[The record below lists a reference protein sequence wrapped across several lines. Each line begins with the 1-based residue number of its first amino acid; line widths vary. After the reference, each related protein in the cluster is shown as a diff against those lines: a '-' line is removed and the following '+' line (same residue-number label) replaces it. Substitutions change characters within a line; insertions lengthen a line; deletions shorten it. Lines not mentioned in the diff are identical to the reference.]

1 MHLSYVPVTV
11 SLHYNGKTWRRL
23 YCGGRDFQHQ
33 NEAIAGPIVS
43 LRISMRES
51 GEVTILDLCGR
62 STVNDGET
70 ELLSKRLEEL
80 VGGGTRYLLL
90 NMSDL
95 TQIDSSGVSV
105 VVKAYARLRR
115 QGGDLKLL
123 RPRGHARS
131 VLRVLHLLEL
141 IPSFEEEDQALRSFQ
156 QPVKLAK
163 P

>member
-1 MHLSYVPVTV
+1 
-11 SLHYNGKTWRRL
+11 
-23 YCGGRDFQHQ
+23 
-33 NEAIAGPIVS
+33 
-43 LRISMRES
+43 MRES

-80 VGGGTRYLLL
+80 VGGTRYLLL

>member
-1 MHLSYVPVTV
+1 M
-11 SLHYNGKTWRRL
+11 
-23 YCGGRDFQHQ
+23 
-33 NEAIAGPIVS
+33 S

-80 VGGGTRYLLL
+80 VGGTRYLLL